1 MADIFDI
8 VTKLSFELQGKG
20 LDEAIAKLEKEAQAI
35 EKLKSKYNELQN
47 SKRTAENAQQEKMYE
62 DAIRKTTT
70 AIDART
76 AALKKEVSAN
86 KEIQQSLKEEIGLL
100 QQLAEFT
107 KQAAKERQTLTD
119 PRAIKAYTDEM
130 KRANQEAQNLMS
142 FGQRKV
148 SDTSSAGLQNRIGQL
163 RQNLLPLDETKD
175 IRKIANINRRIDEL
189 STKLKGIGDLGK
201 QGVPFNDFIKAGEK
215 FSADLVKIQTG
226 LNNIGNSKNASRGQ
240 GVLSKLTTG
249 SLGGIVGGDV
259 GKQVTS
265 GVLTGLGVGAG
276 YGIITRAVTEMIR
289 FGQEAEDLAIKTETV
304 KKAFLGLNDAN
315 LLSNL
320 RTATKGTIGDLE
332 LMQRAVQ
339 SSEFGIPLDRLPA
352 LMEYART
359 QARKLGRDVDDFTNR
374 IVTGIAYQSTRRLD
388 DLGLS
393 QKLIREEVAKT
404 GDFATAVYNLIDQKV
419 KMATASTDTMA
430 DVQARLNAEIENS
443 KAAVGGFFAKMDA
456 YITSGV
462 LDFLDIVTLASGE
475 DFNSRTAKVYEFYD
489 QLENARKNEQIA
501 SEQASRAYEQNFKSL
516 YEEYVKSD
524 FTARQEIVKQAA
536 EMYDKL
542 KGLEGLPFT
551 GVAGIGGAYGRF
563 QTNIGTDK
571 LTMAD
576 AKPSV
581 FPQLTGEQLDDLRK
595 QATGSFAEATRF
607 LEGVKGGEKS
617 QGVMLDGRSDEKRL
631 AETREYIKA
640 LDEEITKR
648 EGANKKAGT
657 RNKLTDHYLDL
668 QKQILKAE
676 QNLAA
681 TLGDQ
686 GFQTEMSIITL
697 KSTELKERIALLN
710 ETEADYA
717 RKGELTTKNR
727 IQFEKLRNLAIKQAN
742 AEAYNLTRELY
753 KQIDAADAQFYLDQL
768 EFQKN
773 SAQDVLD
780 NQIANDQDSYEA
792 RIMFND
798 RLAALE
804 QAKLADEE
812 DKAVKTAQTF
822 EQNIEDVRKLYRGKR
837 ALLDEQENRRRVQS
851 IIEYYQLELQTISKY
866 GEMELDELD
875 AKAAKL
881 TNSLRNLFIAG
892 DIGRNKLLRKEQL
905 VEFDIYLQKLSVEA
919 DTAAEALTKAKEAY
933 NALLAT
939 GKATPAQLA
948 GAQNTVNRAQTTFGQ
963 AQGARVNAASQRG
976 EFGQFLFGSRKPG
989 QTATDARSEDIN
1001 RTIDLYESLA
1011 SAAEQVY
1018 SRIAAAQAAQLEKEI
1033 EYSDRRLAY
1042 AEKLAE
1048 RGNTQE
1054 LQSENERQQA
1064 LLAQQRKAAQEQQ
1077 TINALL
1083 QLSYASVAIARAA
1096 AEGGG
1101 FGSAATIAAT
1111 VGALIAGYAAI
1122 RSFDQPGFAEG
1133 GFTGEGGKYE
1143 TAGVVHKGEF
1153 VFNQETT
1160 AKYKPMFEAIHE
1172 GRFDPYTVTSTA
1184 DPKDFRTLARELRG
1198 VKDAVENI
1206 DIKVEQTMNERGLT
1220 QRVETLLKRERT
1232 AWK

>member
-1 MADIFDI
+1 MSDIFDI

-35 EKLKSKYNELQN
+35 EKLKSKYNELQT
-47 SKRTAENAQQEKMYE
+47 SKRTAENAQQEKLYE

-119 PRAIKAYTDEM
+119 PRQIKAYTDEM

-142 FGQRKV
+142 FGQRRV
-148 SDTSSAGLQNRIGQL
+148 SDNSAAGLQNRIGQL
-163 RQNLLPLDETKD
+163 RQNLLPLDADKD
-175 IRKIANINRRIDEL
+175 VRKIVNINRRIDEL
-189 STKLKGIGDLGK
+189 SSKLKGLGELGK
-201 QGVPFNDFIKAGEK
+201 QGVPFNEFIQAGQK
-215 FSADLVKIQTG
+215 FSADLVKIQAN
-226 LNNIGNSKNASRGQ
+226 LNNLSSNKGASRGQ
-240 GVLSKLTTG
+240 GVLSRLTSG
-249 SLGGIVGGDV
+249 SLGNIVGGDV

-265 GVLTGLGVGAG
+265 GILTGLGVGAG
-276 YGIITRAVTEMIR
+276 YGIITRAVSEMIR
-289 FGQEAEDLAIKTETV
+289 FGQEAEQLALKTETV
-304 KKAFLGLNDAN
+304 KKAFLSLNDAN

-339 SSEFGIPLDRLPA
+339 SREFGIPLDRLPA

-404 GDFATAVYNLIDQKV
+404 GDFATAVYNLIDEKV
-419 KMATASTDTMA
+419 KTATASTETMA

-443 KAAVGGFFAKMDA
+443 KAAVGGFFAKIDA
-456 YITSGV
+456 YITGGA
-462 LDFLDIVTLASGE
+462 LDFIDLITLKTGE
-475 DFNSRTAKVYEFYD
+475 DFNSRVGKVYDFYD
-489 QLENARKNEQIA
+489 QLDNARRNDQIA
-501 SEQASRAYEQNFKSL
+501 SEEASRAYEKNFKSM
-516 YEEYVKSD
+516 YEQYVKAD
-524 FTARQEIVKQAA
+524 YTAREEILKQAA
-536 EMYDKL
+536 QMYEQL

-563 QTNIGTDK
+563 QTNVATDK
-571 LTMAD
+571 LTTGDVKAGL
-576 AKPSV
+576 
-581 FPQLTGEQLDDLRK
+581 FNRLTGAQLDDLRK
-595 QATGSFAEATRF
+595 QATGSFAEATR
-607 LEGVKGGEKS
+607 LG
-617 QGVMLDGRSDEKRL
+617 QTDEKEL
-631 AETREYIKA
+631 AATREYIKA
-640 LDEEITKR
+640 LDEEIAKR
-648 EGANKKAGT
+648 EGANKSAGR
-657 RNKLTDHYLDL
+657 RNKLADHYLDL

-681 TLGDQ
+681 TVGDQ

-717 RKGELTTKNR
+717 RKGELTAKNR
-727 IQFEKLRNLAIKQAN
+727 VQFETLRNLAIKQSN

-753 KQIDAADAQFYLDQL
+753 KQIDAADAQFYLEQL
-768 EFQKN
+768 EFQKA
-773 SAQDVLD
+773 SAQGLLEA
-780 NQIANDQDSYEA
+780 QIASDQDTYEA
-792 RIMFND
+792 RIMLND
-798 RLAALE
+798 RLTALE
-804 QAKLADEE
+804 LARLADEE
-812 DKAVKTAQTF
+812 DKAVKVAQSF
-822 EQNIEDVRKLYRGKR
+822 EQNVEDVRALFREKR
-837 ALLDEQENRRRVQS
+837 EVSEVQAAQRRIQS
-851 IIEYYQLELQTISKY
+851 IVEYYQLELQTINKY
-866 GEMELDELD
+866 GELELDELD

-881 TNSLRNLFIAG
+881 VGSLRNLYTDG
-892 DIGRNKLLRKEQL
+892 EIGLRKMFRKEQ
-905 VEFDIYLQKLSVEA
+905 VIEFDTYLQQLSTEA
-919 DTAAEALTKAKEAY
+919 DTAAAALTKAKEAY
-933 NALLAT
+933 YALLAT
-939 GKATPAQLA
+939 GANSAQLA
-948 GAQNTVNRAQTTFGQ
+948 EARGAVNQAETKFGQ

-976 EFGQFLFGSRKPG
+976 GLGQFLFGSRKKG
-989 QTATDARSEDIN
+989 QTAIDAQAEDIN
-1001 RTIDLYESLA
+1001 RSIDLYESLA

-1018 SRIAAAQAAQLEKEI
+1018 SRIAAAQAAQLQKEI
-1033 EYSDRRLAY
+1033 EYSDKRLAY

-1054 LQSENERQQA
+1054 LQFENERQQA

-1083 QLSYASVAIARAA
+1083 QVSYATVAVARAA

-1111 VGALIAGYAAI
+1111 VGALVAGYAAV
-1122 RSFDQPGFAEG
+1122 RSFDQQGFAEG

-1143 TAGVVHKGEF
+1143 PAGVVHKGEF

-1172 GRFDPYTVTSTA
+1172 GRYDPYTVTTTA
-1184 DPKDFRTLARELRG
+1184 DSKDFRTLARELRG
-1198 VKDAVENI
+1198 VKEAVENI

-1220 QRVETLLKRERT
+1220 QRVETLQRRERT

>member
-100 QQLAEFT
+100 QQLAEFSA
-107 KQAAKERQTLTD
+107 QAAKERQTLTD

-148 SDTSSAGLQNRIGQL
+148 SDTSAAGLQNRIGQL

-189 STKLKGIGDLGK
+189 STKLKGIGDIGK

-215 FSADLVKIQTG
+215 FSADLAKIQTS
-226 LNNIGNSKNASRGQ
+226 LNNLGNTKGATRGQ

-259 GKQVTS
+259 AKQATS
-265 GVLTGLGVGAG
+265 GILTGLGVGAG
-276 YGIITRAVTEMIR
+276 YGIITRAVSELVR
-289 FGQEAEDLAIKTETV
+289 FSEEAAVLARKTETV
-304 KKAFLGLNDAN
+304 KVAFDNLNDVS

-320 RTATKGTIGDLE
+320 RSATKDTIGDLE

-339 SSEFGIPLDRLPA
+339 AKEFGIPLEKLPS
-352 LMEYART
+352 LLEYART

-393 QKLIREEVAKT
+393 QKEIREELAKT
-404 GDFATAVYNLIDQKV
+404 GDFATAVYSLIAKKIGEV
-419 KMATASTDTMA
+419 TTATDTMA
-430 DVQARLNAEIENS
+430 DAQDRLNAKLENQKAKFGEVVSQLQAYGSAFLLDLVSEGNFTNLKIVDKAYDDIEAARKKDVIRAAAADKVYKDNFEKLYQDYT
-443 KAAVGGFFAKMDA
+443 KA
-456 YITSGV
+456 
-462 LDFLDIVTLASGE
+462 DFL
-475 DFNSRTAKVYEFYD
+475 
-489 QLENARKNEQIA
+489 ARETI
-501 SEQASRAYEQNFKSL
+501 L
-516 YEEYVKSD
+516 
-524 FTARQEIVKQAA
+524 KQAA
-536 EMYDKL
+536 AMYEKL
-542 KGLEGLPFT
+542 KGLE
-551 GVAGIGGAYGRF
+551 GIGGAYGRF
-563 QTNIGTDK
+563 QTNAATDK
-571 LTMAD
+571 LNMKD
-576 AKPSV
+576 VQPDL
-581 FPQLTGEQLDDLRK
+581 FNRLTGAQLDELRK
-595 QATGSFAEATRF
+595 QATGTFADATR
-607 LEGVKGGEKS
+607 LGKT
-617 QGVMLDGRSDEKRL
+617 DEMQL
-631 AETREYIKA
+631 AATRGYIKA
-640 LDEEITKR
+640 LDEEIAKR

-668 QKQILKAE
+668 QKQIIKAD
-676 QNLAA
+676 QNIAQA
-681 TLGDQ
+681 KDNIGYE
-686 GFQTEMSIITL
+686 TEDAIIRAQVYN
-697 KSTELKERIALLN
+697 LKERLDLLR
-710 ETEADYA
+710 ETEKQWRKDGTLTQQNIRQFARLRDQATALTNIETENRLRQLAEQQLARDNEDNLRSIEQVKDTAEQKLQILIQEDLDTFDA
-717 RKGELTTKNR
+717 RK
-727 IQFEKLRNLAIKQAN
+727 LA
-742 AEAYNLTRELY
+742 
-753 KQIDAADAQFYLDQL
+753 
-768 EFQKN
+768 
-773 SAQDVLD
+773 
-780 NQIANDQDSYEA
+780 YEA
-792 RIMFND
+792 RVAFETESLRQEEERQVETTRRLEGNTQKVRDEFASKRKAMKERQD
-798 RLAALE
+798 RESLE
-804 QAKLADEE
+804 YLID
-812 DKAVKTAQTF
+812 
-822 EQNIEDVRKLYRGKR
+822 
-837 ALLDEQENRRRVQS
+837 
-851 IIEYYQLELQTISKY
+851 YYELELQITKKY
-866 GEMELDELD
+866 GDLELDELE

-881 TNSLRNLFIAG
+881 VGSLRVLYENG
-892 DIGRNKLLRKEQL
+892 DIGIRKMFRKEQL
-905 VEFDIYLQKLSVEA
+905 IQYDTYLQRLSSEA
-919 DTAAEALTKAKEAY
+919 DTAAEALAKARL
-933 NALLAT
+933 ALEDL
-939 GKATPAQLA
+939 KKA
-948 GAQNTVNRAQTTFGQ
+948 GASAAQIAAAQGEVNRATTTFGNAEQRRVTQ
-963 AQGARVNAASQRG
+963 ADQRSG
-976 EFGQFLFGSRKPG
+976 LGLFLFGSRRGEQSK
-989 QTATDARSEDIN
+989 QDARSEDIN

-1143 TAGVVHKGEF
+1143 TAGIVHKGEF